1 MINRLISIIY
11 ILMNKGTV
19 TANELAERFEV
30 SVRTIYRDIDALSM
44 AGIPVFARKGK
55 NGGISLTEQFV
66 LNKLLITEQEQQEIL
81 AALTGMQETGAQ
93 DTGQVLRKLGEFFK
107 TEPIDWLA
115 IDLSDWSGAR
125 QQLYEDIKRAI
136 LERRV
141 ICFDYYGQNNT
152 MTNRIVEPTQLLFK
166 EYTWYV
172 KGYCRERQA
181 FRTFKVFRM
190 KRTQVLDE
198 TFMPRKEQAFQK
210 ELLLKKALLLSGDEK
225 QHESTVLLNEEVEA
239 QQKEVLA
246 ETQMEKTASD
256 SNWTH
261 IEIQIDKREAYRIY
275 DRFEEN
281 ELEVL
286 ENGDFL
292 VRIDCCLDDWVYGLI
307 LNFGPSATVLSP
319 EHVRI
324 EIQARLKKMLLN
336 YK

>member
-11 ILMNKGTV
+11 ILMSKGTV

-30 SVRTIYRDIDALSM
+30 SVRTVYRDIDTLSM
-44 AGIPVFARKGK
+44 AGIPVYAKKGK

-93 DTGQVLRKLGEFFK
+93 DTGQVLQKLGEFFK

-141 ICFDYYGQNNT
+141 ICFDYYGQNNV
-152 MTNRIVEPTQLLFK
+152 MSNRVIEPVQLLFK

-172 KGYCRERQA
+172 RGYCRERQA

-190 KRTQVLDE
+190 KRLLVLEEGFELRQE
-198 TFMPRKEQAFQK
+198 TGTKEKKAEGRDAVGK
-210 ELLLKKALLLSGDEK
+210 PDVELLP
-225 QHESTVLLNEEVEA
+225 
-239 QQKEVLA
+239 
-246 ETQMEKTASD
+246 D

-261 IEIQIDKREAYRIY
+261 IEMRIDKREAYRIY

-292 VRIDCCLDDWVYGLI
+292 VRMDCSLDDWVYGLI

-319 EHVRI
+319 EHVRV
-324 EIQARLKKMLLN
+324 ELVNRLKNMLEN
-336 YK
+336 YE